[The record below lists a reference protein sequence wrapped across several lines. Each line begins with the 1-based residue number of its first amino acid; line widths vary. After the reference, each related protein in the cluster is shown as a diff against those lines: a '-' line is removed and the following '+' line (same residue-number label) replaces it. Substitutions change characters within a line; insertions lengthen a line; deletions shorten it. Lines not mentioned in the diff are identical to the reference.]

1 MQVDFTLLM
10 PEFMLAGLGVLVLT
24 ADFAVPWASR
34 GVKNGALAALT
45 VLGLAVDARRH
56 AADAVGLGRTQDSL
70 RAPDLRGPLCAAVQG
85 AGDGHRGSWSCSSRM
100 EYVHS
105 RIRHVGEFYAL
116 LVFAVLGASLMAGA
130 AELLTA
136 YIAIELLAFCLYVL
150 VALSRGDARS
160 GEAAVKYILLGA
172 ISSAVMLFG
181 IALIYGAIGDTGFR
195 SSERLLEAV
204 FGPTVA
210 LGLGMFVAGLGF
222 KLSMAPFHLWAPDV
236 YEGAPTPVTALVSVL
251 SKAAAF
257 ALTLRFLAEAGNATL
272 EEWQLALA
280 VLAALTMTVG
290 TFTALVQENIKRLL
304 AYSSVAQVG
313 FVLIGVIALN
323 ESGARAAL
331 LHIMGY
337 SFANLAAF
345 AVVIAVEAKTGKE
358 RISDYAGL
366 ASRSPFL
373 AMVMSAAMFSLAGL
387 PIFAGFVTKFLLFT
401 SAVEGGLFWL
411 MVIAVANSLVSLYY
425 YLRIVREM
433 YVGEAA
439 ETRAPAFAGCG
450 VGARMAPVCRKRCS
464 LVHLPRAAH
473 GRRGSSRGRPS
484 RRSCNRTFTRNCSE
498 FVG

>member
-34 GVKNGALAALT
+34 GMKNGALAALT
-45 VLGLAVDARRH
+45 VLGLAVTF
-56 AADAVGLGRTQDSL
+56 AVMLRMQWGLDEPGILYDHLIYVDRYAL
-70 RAPDLRGPLCAAVQG
+70 LFKALAMGIGAVVVLI
-85 AGDGHRGSWSCSSRM
+85 SM
-100 EYVHS
+100 EYVHT

-181 IALIYGAIGDTGFR
+181 IALIYGAIGETVFR
-195 SSERLLEAV
+195 FAEPDIKRW

-358 RISDYAGL
+358 RIADYAGL

-439 ETRAPAFAGCG
+439 EPGRLRLPVAASVPVWFLFAGT
-450 VGARMAPVCRKRCS
+450 V
-464 LVHLPRAAH
+464 
-473 GRRGSSRGRPS
+473 
-484 RRSCNRTFTRNCSE
+484 
-498 FVG
+498 FVGIYPAPLMDAAGAAVGVLAPFL

>member
-24 ADFAVPWASR
+24 ADFTVPWASR
-34 GVKNGALAALT
+34 GVKNAVLAALT
-45 VLGLAVDARRH
+45 VLGLAVTF
-56 AADAVGLGRTQDSL
+56 AVTLWMQWDTHEILYEHLIYVDRYALLFKALAMAIG
-70 RAPDLRGPLCAAVQG
+70 AAVVLI
-85 AGDGHRGSWSCSSRM
+85 SM
-100 EYVHS
+100 EYVHT
-105 RIRHVGEFYAL
+105 RIRHTGEFYSL
-116 LVFAVLGASLMAGA
+116 IVFAVLGASLMAGA

-150 VALSRGDARS
+150 VALSRGDTRS

-181 IALIYGAIGDTGFR
+181 IALIYGAIGETGFR
-195 SSERLLEAV
+195 RSELLLEAV

-210 LGLGMFVAGLGF
+210 LGLAMFVAGLGF

-272 EEWQLALA
+272 EEWQLGLA
-280 VLAALTMTVG
+280 ILAALTMTVG

-313 FVLIGVIALN
+313 FVLIGIIALN

-331 LHIMGY
+331 LHIVGY
-337 SFANLAAF
+337 SFTNLAAF
-345 AVVIAVEAKTGKE
+345 AVVIIVEAKTGKE
-358 RISDYAGL
+358 NISDYAGL

-373 AMVMSAAMFSLAGL
+373 AMVMASAMFSLAGL

-411 MVIAVANSLVSLYY
+411 MIVAVVNSLVSLYY

-433 YVGEAA
+433 YVG
-439 ETRAPAFAGCG
+439 APAEAGRLRLPIAASVPVWFLFAGT
-450 VGARMAPVCRKRCS
+450 V
-464 LVHLPRAAH
+464 
-473 GRRGSSRGRPS
+473 
-484 RRSCNRTFTRNCSE
+484 
-498 FVG
+498 FVGVYPAPLMDAAGAAVGVLAPFL

>member
-1 MQVDFTLLM
+1 MQVDFTLLI

-24 ADFAVPWASR
+24 ADFALPWRSR
-34 GVKNGALAALT
+34 GAKNGALAALT
-45 VLGLAVDARRH
+45 VLGLAVTFVITLWMQWDTHEILYEHLIYVDRYALLFK
-56 AADAVGLGRTQDSL
+56 ALAMAIGAVIVLISL
-70 RAPDLRGPLCAAVQG
+70 
-85 AGDGHRGSWSCSSRM
+85 

-105 RIRHVGEFYAL
+105 RIRHTGEFYSL

-150 VALSRGDARS
+150 VALSRGDKRS

-181 IALIYGAIGDTGFR
+181 IALIYGAIGETGFR
-195 SSERLLEAV
+195 RSELLLEAV

-210 LGLGMFVAGLGF
+210 LGLAMFVAGLGF

-236 YEGAPTPVTALVSVL
+236 YEGAPTPITALIAVL
-251 SKAAAF
+251 SKAAAL
-257 ALTLRFLAEAGNATL
+257 ALTLRFLAEAGRATL

-280 VLAALTMTVG
+280 ILVALTMTVG

-304 AYSSVAQVG
+304 AYSSIAQVG
-313 FVLIGVIALN
+313 FVLVGIIALN

-331 LHIMGY
+331 LHIAGY
-337 SFANLAAF
+337 SFTNLAAF
-345 AVVIAVEAKTGKE
+345 AVVIIVETKTGKE
-358 RISDYAGL
+358 RIADYAGL
-366 ASRSPFL
+366 ASRSPLL
-373 AMVMSAAMFSLAGL
+373 AMVMASAMFSLAGL

-411 MVIAVANSLVSLYY
+411 MVIAVVNSLVSLYY

-433 YVGEAA
+433 YVGEPA
-439 ETRAPAFAGCG
+439 ETGRLRLPIAASVPVWFLFAGM
-450 VGARMAPVCRKRCS
+450 V
-464 LVHLPRAAH
+464 
-473 GRRGSSRGRPS
+473 
-484 RRSCNRTFTRNCSE
+484 
-498 FVG
+498 FVGVYPAPLMDAAGAAVGVLAPFL

>member
-1 MQVDFTLLM
+1 MQVDFTLLI
-10 PEFMLAGLGVLVLT
+10 PEFMLAGLGVLVLIV
-24 ADFAVPWASR
+24 DFTVPWRSR
-34 GVKNGALAALT
+34 GAKNGVLATLT
-45 VLGLAVDARRH
+45 VLGLAVTFVVTLWMQWDKHEILYEHLIYVDRYALLFK
-56 AADAVGLGRTQDSL
+56 ALAMAIG
-70 RAPDLRGPLCAAVQG
+70 AAVVLI
-85 AGDGHRGSWSCSSRM
+85 SL
-100 EYVHS
+100 EYVHT
-105 RIRHVGEFYAL
+105 RIRHAGEYYAL
-116 LVFAVLGASLMAGA
+116 IVFAVLGAVLMAGA

-150 VALSRGDARS
+150 VALSRGDSRS

-181 IALIYGAIGDTGFR
+181 IALIYGAIGETGFR
-195 SSERLLEAV
+195 RSELLLDAV

-257 ALTLRFLAEAGNATL
+257 ALTLRFLAEAGRTTL

-280 VLAALTMTVG
+280 ILAALTMTVG

-313 FVLIGVIALN
+313 FVLIGIIALN

-331 LHIMGY
+331 LHIAGY
-337 SFANLAAF
+337 SFTNLAAF
-345 AVVIAVEAKTGKE
+345 AVVIIVEAKTGKE

-411 MVIAVANSLVSLYY
+411 MVIAVVNSLVSLYY

-439 ETRAPAFAGCG
+439 EPGRLRLPVAASLPVWFLFAGTVFVG
-450 VGARMAPVCRKRCS
+450 IYPAPLMDAAGAAVGALAPF
-464 LVHLPRAAH
+464 L
-473 GRRGSSRGRPS
+473 
-484 RRSCNRTFTRNCSE
+484 
-498 FVG
+498 

>member
-1 MQVDFTLLM
+1 MQVDFTLLI
-10 PEFMLAGLGVLVLT
+10 PEFMLAGLGVLVLV

-34 GVKNGALAALT
+34 GAKNGVLAALT
-45 VLGLAVDARRH
+45 VLGLAVTFVVTLWMQWDTHEILYEHLIYVDRYALLFK
-56 AADAVGLGRTQDSL
+56 ALAMAIGAVIVLIS
-70 RAPDLRGPLCAAVQG
+70 
-85 AGDGHRGSWSCSSRM
+85 M
-100 EYVHS
+100 EYVHT
-105 RIRHVGEFYAL
+105 RIRHVGEFYTL
-116 LVFAVLGASLMAGA
+116 IVFAVLGASLMAGA

-150 VALSRGDARS
+150 VALSRGDSRS
-160 GEAAVKYILLGA
+160 SEAAVKYILLGA

-181 IALIYGAIGDTGFR
+181 IALIYGAIGETGCRR
-195 SSERLLEAV
+195 SELLLEAV

-210 LGLGMFVAGLGF
+210 LGLAMFVAGLGF

-257 ALTLRFLAEAGNATL
+257 ALTLRFLAEAGRATL

-280 VLAALTMTVG
+280 ILAALTMTVG
-290 TFTALVQENIKRLL
+290 TFTALVQDNIKRLL

-313 FVLIGVIALN
+313 FVLIGIIALN

-331 LHIMGY
+331 LHIAGY
-337 SFANLAAF
+337 SFTNLAAF

-358 RISDYAGL
+358 RIADYAGL

-373 AMVMSAAMFSLAGL
+373 AMVMASAMFSLAGL

-411 MVIAVANSLVSLYY
+411 MVIAVVNSLVSLYY

-433 YVGEAA
+433 YVGEPA
-439 ETRAPAFAGCG
+439 ETGRLRLPIAASIPVWFLFAGT
-450 VGARMAPVCRKRCS
+450 V
-464 LVHLPRAAH
+464 
-473 GRRGSSRGRPS
+473 
-484 RRSCNRTFTRNCSE
+484 
-498 FVG
+498 FVGVYPAPLMDAAGAAVGVLAPFL

>member
-1 MQVDFTLLM
+1 MQVDFTLLI
-10 PEFMLAGLGVLVLT
+10 PEFMLAGLGVLVLVV
-24 ADFAVPWASR
+24 DFSVPWASR
-34 GVKNGALAALT
+34 GAKNGVLAALT
-45 VLGLAVDARRH
+45 VLGLAVTFVVTLWMQWDTHEILYEHLIYVDRYALLFK
-56 AADAVGLGRTQDSL
+56 ALAMAIG
-70 RAPDLRGPLCAAVQG
+70 AAVVLI
-85 AGDGHRGSWSCSSRM
+85 SM
-100 EYVHS
+100 EYVHT
-105 RIRHVGEFYAL
+105 RIRHAGEFYAL
-116 LVFAVLGASLMAGA
+116 IVFAVLGAVLMAGA

-150 VALSRGDARS
+150 VALSRGDSRS

-181 IALIYGAIGDTGFR
+181 IALIYGAIGETGFR
-195 SSERLLEAV
+195 RSELLLEAV

-272 EEWQLALA
+272 GEWQLALA
-280 VLAALTMTVG
+280 ILAALTMTVG

-313 FVLIGVIALN
+313 FVLIGIIALN

-331 LHIMGY
+331 LHIAGY
-337 SFANLAAF
+337 SFTNLAAF

-411 MVIAVANSLVSLYY
+411 MVIAVVNSLVSLYY

-439 ETRAPAFAGCG
+439 ETGRLRLHVAASVPVWFLFAGTVFVG
-450 VGARMAPVCRKRCS
+450 IYPAPLMDAAGAAVGALAPF
-464 LVHLPRAAH
+464 L
-473 GRRGSSRGRPS
+473 
-484 RRSCNRTFTRNCSE
+484 
-498 FVG
+498 